1 MSKSK
6 RSRIEIYVDVLRT
19 LRTYDG
25 GCRITRLAYGS
36 NMPLDRMRKTASDL
50 MSHGLIGV
58 TVEDPGI
65 YFITAR
71 GMEFLE
77 AYKKLS
83 MILE

>member
-1 MSKSK
+1 
-6 RSRIEIYVDVLRT
+6 
-19 LRTYDG
+19 
-25 GCRITRLAYGS
+25 
-36 NMPLDRMRKTASDL
+36 MPLDRMRKTASDL

-58 TVEDPGI
+58 SVEDPGI

>member
-6 RSRIEIYVDVLRT
+6 RSKIEIYVDVLRT
-19 LRTYDG
+19 LRTYDS

-36 NMPLDRMRKTASDL
+36 NMPLDRMKKTASDL
-50 MSHGLIGV
+50 ISHGLISV

-65 YFITAR
+65 YFVTTR

-77 AYKKLS
+77 AYKKLA